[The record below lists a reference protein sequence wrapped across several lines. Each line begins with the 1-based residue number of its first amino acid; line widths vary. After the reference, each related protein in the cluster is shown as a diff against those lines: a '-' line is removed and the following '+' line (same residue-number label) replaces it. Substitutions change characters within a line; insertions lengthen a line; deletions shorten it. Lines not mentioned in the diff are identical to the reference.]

1 MGPIGIRSSTG
12 PRRAGG
18 KEAVT
23 MNRKLLDIICCPVTR
38 SSLELL
44 PEEELATLN
53 ELIGAKR
60 IKNRE
65 DTVVDAPLAEALVT
79 RSGKLI
85 YPVRDGIPVLLE
97 DQAMPLQQLEG
108 S

>member
-1 MGPIGIRSSTG
+1 MD
-12 PRRAGG
+12 
-18 KEAVT
+18 
-23 MNRKLLDIICCPVTR
+23 RKLLDIICCPVTR

-44 PEEELATLN
+44 PEHELGTLN

-65 DTVVDAPLAEALVT
+65 DAIVETPLAEALVT

-85 YPVRDGIPVLLE
+85 YPVREGIPVLLE
-97 DQAMPLQQLEG
+97 EQAMPLQQLEG
-108 S
+108 A

>member
-1 MGPIGIRSSTG
+1 MD
-12 PRRAGG
+12 
-18 KEAVT
+18 
-23 MNRKLLDIICCPVTR
+23 RKLLDIICCPVTR

-44 PEEELATLN
+44 SDAELETLN
-53 ELIGAKR
+53 GLIGAKR
-60 IKNRE
+60 VKNRE
-65 DTVVDAPLAEALVT
+65 DAVVDGPLAEALVT

-108 S
+108 A

>member
-1 MGPIGIRSSTG
+1 MD
-12 PRRAGG
+12 
-18 KEAVT
+18 
-23 MNRKLLDIICCPVTR
+23 RKLLDIICCPLTR

-44 PEEELATLN
+44 PEQELATLN

-65 DTVVDAPLAEALVT
+65 DTVVDAPLTEALVT

-108 S
+108 ASPFGDYKGA

>member
-1 MGPIGIRSSTG
+1 MD
-12 PRRAGG
+12 
-18 KEAVT
+18 
-23 MNRKLLDIICCPVTR
+23 RKLLDIVCCPVTR

-44 PEEELATLN
+44 SQRELDTLN
-53 ELIGAKR
+53 QLIEAKR
-60 IKNRE
+60 IRNRE
-65 DTVVDAPLAEALVT
+65 DAVVDAPLAEALVT

-85 YPVRDGIPVLLE
+85 YPIRDGIPVLLE

>member
-1 MGPIGIRSSTG
+1 MD
-12 PRRAGG
+12 
-18 KEAVT
+18 
-23 MNRKLLDIICCPVTR
+23 RKLLDIVCCPVTR

-44 PEEELATLN
+44 PERELATLN
-53 ELIGAKR
+53 QLIGLKR

-85 YPVRDGIPVLLE
+85 YPIRDGIPLLLE
-97 DQAMPLQQLEG
+97 EQAMSLQQLEG
-108 S
+108 P

>member
-1 MGPIGIRSSTG
+1 MD
-12 PRRAGG
+12 
-18 KEAVT
+18 
-23 MNRKLLDIICCPVTR
+23 RKLLDIVCCPVTR

-44 PEEELATLN
+44 PEDELNRLN
-53 ELIGAKR
+53 ELIGLKR
-60 IKNRE
+60 VKNRE
-65 DTVVDAPLAEALVT
+65 DAVVDGPLAEALVT